1 MASAIPVPGQPGR
14 LWLPGV
20 GVINQYQEGNMKISS
35 FGGLGQM
42 RVALSPALAA
52 RAAAAKSG
60 DVVLRTANPVAQ
72 AAFDQQQRTMQ
83 LNKIKA
89 MSTDMLVE
97 FFKAGLK
104 NEGFDDAY
112 PQQVQAAMSD
122 VANELRA
129 RGIDPASITV
139 GFNWKSPMVL
149 GGGAAV
155 VLLGG
160 FWWYK
165 RRR

>member
-42 RVALSPALAA
+42 RVALRPELAA
-52 RAAAAKSG
+52 RVEAMRSG
-60 DVVLRTANPVAQ
+60 DVVLRQSAAALNPVAQ
-72 AAFDQQQRTMQ
+72 AALQRTIQ
-83 LNKIKA
+83 VD
-89 MSTDMLVE
+89 T
-97 FFKAGLK
+97 AG
-104 NEGFDDAY
+104 
-112 PQQVQAAMSD
+112 QQ
-122 VANELRA
+122 
-129 RGIDPASITV
+129 PADSAPSAG

-149 GGGAAV
+149 GGAAV
-155 VLLGG
+155 VALLGG

-165 RRR
+165 RR